1 MNRNG
6 RFIISVFSISGLI
19 ILSFSCQNSSDAG
32 SSKIAEVSAL
42 DSLGKSSGSG
52 SHSAFGLIHETVNL
66 RVFGDTTID
75 ETKISYGSIK
85 FEPYIGFDDF
95 RVNAIDHSKHAEL
108 DLRSNKFAYLFRT
121 RLKEGYSA
129 DTANFAGHY
138 TLVYWGCGSGCK
150 LAMIIDRKTGKIYDA
165 PESSRGYLF
174 KVNSRM
180 LLVNPPDS
188 NGYYD
193 DCPYCKPIV
202 YIFDEHTKSFA
213 ERERGL

>member
-1 MNRNG
+1 MIRNVHEG
-6 RFIISVFSISGLI
+6 DDSFTQLKVDTSTQTLLPVHKANDTQH
-19 ILSFSCQNSSDAG
+19 LSHNNFQ
-32 SSKIAEVSAL
+32 V
-42 DSLGKSSGSG
+42 
-52 SHSAFGLIHETVNL
+52 TNL
-66 RVFGDTTID
+66 SEERV
-75 ETKISYGSIK
+75 K
-85 FEPYIGFDDF
+85 FEATVSFADF
-95 RVNAIDHSKHAEL
+95 RVRSIEHSKHAKL

-165 PESSRGYLF
+165 PESSRGYRF
-174 KVNSRM
+174 QVNSRM

-202 YIFDEHTKSFA
+202 YVFDERTRKF
-213 ERERGL
+213 EEKKPNFL